1 MVIGG
6 MTGSI
11 ARTALR
17 QISRNVRG
25 GITESTQ
32 ISSVLTRKHLQI
44 NEQRIASQ
52 RSSRSIHTS
61 SNGGGQRAKASSK
74 ASASA
79 SINATGS
86 SIAHDST
93 QGSILSASPE
103 SFLSTLEQE
112 GEKQRMKMS
121 TVQRG
126 TTYEEHVKSFLQ
138 KTFPRMDL
146 MRIGG
151 AHDGGID
158 LTGWWWSPLKELA
171 ESSLSETLKAG
182 RVRITVQCKSE
193 ARKLGPRHVREMHG
207 TMVAIQRSGSIEPEP
222 LDALPQSVLEA
233 SKLALDSHDSSVPA
247 MAILA
252 SSSGFSKQCL
262 LQAFSAPFPLLLV
275 HLLFPDQQGNVLQD
289 STPFAHPTIAAN
301 DALLTGLLQSQL
313 QVRWSST
320 LATPIVKQGRGRKPN
335 PVKIDMP
342 ALYLGGKRL

>member
-1 MVIGG
+1 MVRASLGQ
-6 MTGSI
+6 T
-11 ARTALR
+11 
-17 QISRNVRG
+17 SRNLRAG
-25 GITESTQ
+25 LNKSTQ
-32 ISSVLTRKHLQI
+32 VPSALTRNHLH
-44 NEQRIASQ
+44 S
-52 RSSRSIHTS
+52 S
-61 SNGGGQRAKASSK
+61 SNGGGQKAKASSK

-79 SINATGS
+79 SINITSS
-86 SIAHDST
+86 SIAHDTS

-103 SFLSTLEQE
+103 SYLSTLEEE
-112 GEKQRMKMS
+112 GDKQRMKMS
-121 TVQRG
+121 AVQRG

-138 KTFPRMDL
+138 ATFPRMDL

-171 ESSLSETLKAG
+171 ENTLNETLKAG

-222 LDALPQSVLEA
+222 LDTLPQSVLQS
-233 SKLALDSHDSSVPA
+233 SKLALEGNDTSVPA

-275 HLLFPDQQGNVLQD
+275 HLLFPDQQGNPLQD
-289 STPFAHPTIAAN
+289 CTPFAHPTIAAN

-320 LATPIVKQGRGRKPN
+320 LATPTAKPGRGRKPN